1 MAVIT
6 AVLSSAAG
14 SSALSSDLFYMPTK
28 SEKGRQNET
37 EGMRLLIKVLIV

>member
-14 SSALSSDLFYMPTK
+14 SSALSCDLFYMPTK
-28 SEKGRQNET
+28 SEKGRKMKQ
-37 EGMRLLIKVLIV
+37 RV